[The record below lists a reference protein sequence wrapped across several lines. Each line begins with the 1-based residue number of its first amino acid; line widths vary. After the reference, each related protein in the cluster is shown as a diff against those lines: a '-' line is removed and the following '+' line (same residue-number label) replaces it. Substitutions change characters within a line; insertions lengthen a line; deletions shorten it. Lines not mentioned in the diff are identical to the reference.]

1 MFFTILI
8 VIISIVGLLALHEFG
23 HFITAKS
30 FGMKVEEFG
39 IGYPPRIFGR
49 KIGETIYSLNL
60 LPFGAFVRIPGVEK
74 EGGDKKITTWKKA
87 SVILGGVVSFW
98 VIAAILLS
106 IVFFMGVPQAVS
118 DEANGGLIDP
128 RVQVLSVSSD
138 SPAEEAGIG
147 IGDTIKDFETV
158 SSIQKFAEENKGKE
172 VTLTIQRGKEVF
184 DVSLT
189 PRVAPPEGEGAI
201 GVALVRTAEKSYPLW
216 QAPIKGVEATI
227 NLTGVVFAGWGSILM
242 SLGQGKGI
250 PAGVQ
255 IVGPIGIGSL
265 LTQAAQ
271 VGINYFIQFIAMI
284 AIYLAILNILPIPA
298 LDGGKLLF
306 IIIGKIKGTPV
317 DRKIEERITAGVF
330 FVLIFLML
338 WVTIQDIIRLIN

>member
-23 HFITAKS
+23 HFIVAKS

-39 IGYPPRIFGR
+39 IGYPPKIFGR

-60 LPFGAFVRIPGVEK
+60 LPFGAFVRVPGLEK
-74 EGGDKKITTWKKA
+74 EEEGKKIATWKKA
-87 SVILGGVVSFW
+87 SVVLGGVVSFW
-98 VIAAILLS
+98 IIAAILLS
-106 IVFFMGVPQAVS
+106 IVFFTGVPQAVS

-128 RVQVLSVSSD
+128 KVQILSVSSG

-158 SSIQKFAEENKGKE
+158 SSIQKFIEEHKGKE
-172 VTLTIQRGKEVF
+172 VTLTIQRGREVF
-184 DVSLT
+184 DVSLV

-227 NLTGVVFAGWGSILM
+227 NLTGAIFAGWGSILT
-242 SLGQGKGI
+242 SLSQGKGM
-250 PAGVQ
+250 PVGVQ
-255 IVGPIGIGSL
+255 VVGPIGIGSL

-271 VGINYFIQFIAMI
+271 VGINYFIQFMAMI

-317 DRKIEERITAGVF
+317 NQKIEERITAAVF
-330 FVLIFLML
+330 CILIFLMA
-338 WVTIQDIIRLIN
+338 WVTIQDVIRLF